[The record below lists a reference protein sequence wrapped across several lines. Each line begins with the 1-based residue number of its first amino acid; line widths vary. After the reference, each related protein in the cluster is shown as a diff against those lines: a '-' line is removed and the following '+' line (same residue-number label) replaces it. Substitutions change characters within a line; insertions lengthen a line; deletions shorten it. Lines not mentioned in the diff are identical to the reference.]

1 MILHIHSAIKS
12 IALSSSS
19 NLIRTFQRSYGL
31 WVGLWLKKE
40 RLRSFLEREEEYY
53 ANIKLQLENSLKEL
67 TLTAKTEFKAK
78 LLAEKIDVEQQAI
91 RKINEKTFDEA
102 FPLLFNEELFDGNE
116 KDKDMQLEK

>member
-1 MILHIHSAIKS
+1 M
-12 IALSSSS
+12 
-19 NLIRTFQRSYGL
+19 
-31 WVGLWLKKE
+31 KKE